1 MKLNFYDK
9 VVSYFNPEKA
19 FKQAY
24 FRELLG
30 KNILNF
36 GYSEHGANQTKKSM
50 RGYDVTNGTS
60 PDDDITENID
70 TLRGRSRDLFMGGS
84 NLATGAI
91 KTIRTN
97 VIGAGLKMNAQIDA
111 KFLNLTDEEASNW
124 EENTERE
131 WLIWANSKLCDASR
145 VCNFF
150 QLQGLVLMSAL
161 LSGDVF
167 ALLPLGK
174 DPNMPYDL
182 RIQLIEADRV
192 CNPKV
197 YDPELD
203 LLEGVEVGKYGEAVA
218 FWVSKYHPYTFIQ
231 HNKPVINTWTR
242 IPAYGARTGR
252 PNILQIFGDVER
264 PCQRRGVPIL
274 SPVIEAMKQLG
285 RYTEAELVAAVVS
298 GMFTVFIKSNTPEQ
312 PLGEMIGVE
321 IDGNPKIAGD
331 DKSAYELGNGA
342 IVGLGANESIETA
355 NPTRPNAAFDSFV
368 IAICRQI
375 GAALEVPYELLVKNF
390 TASYS
395 ASRAALLEAWKMFK
409 MKREWL
415 ISNFCRPVYEEWL
428 AEAVAKGRIKAKGFF
443 KDAAIRAAWSG
454 AEWYGASQG
463 QIDPEKE
470 ARAAQLRVQEGF
482 STRERESTELTGMSF
497 EKIQNVRNREEIKR
511 AESEAKV
518 AEIEK
523 EQDLKYRREIME
535 MQAEIQSKYS
545 QGKSLGGFFNMPDNN
560 RAKSSQD
567 GNEKDSEKETESENE
582 NESENESENANKE
595 ENTNA

>member
-1 MKLNFYDK
+1 MELNFYDK
-9 VVSYFNPEKA
+9 IISYFNPEKA
-19 FKQAY
+19 FRQAY
-24 FRELLG
+24 FRSLIN
-30 KNILNF
+30 KNFLNF

-50 RGYDVTNGTS
+50 RGYDVTSGTS
-60 PDDDITENID
+60 PDDDITENVD
-70 TLRGRSRDLFMGGS
+70 TLRGRSRDLYMGGS

-97 VIGAGLKMNAQIDA
+97 VVGAGLKLNAQIDG
-111 KFLNLTDEEASNW
+111 KFLGLTDKEASEW
-124 EENTERE
+124 EENVERE

-167 ALLPLGK
+167 ALLPLKK
-174 DPNMPYDL
+174 DPDMPYDL

-197 YDPELD
+197 YDPNLD

-218 FWVSKYHPYTFIQ
+218 FWVAKYHPYTFIQ

-264 PCQRRGVPIL
+264 PSQRRGVPLL
-274 SPVIEAMKQLG
+274 SPVIEALKQLG

-355 NPTRPNAAFDSFV
+355 NPTRPNASFDGFV

-415 ISNFCRPVYEEWL
+415 ISNFCKPVYEEWL
-428 AEAVAKGRIKAKGFF
+428 IEAVAKGRIKAKGFF
-443 KDAAIRAAWSG
+443 KDPAIRAAWSN

-497 EKIQNVRNREEIKR
+497 EKIQTVRNREELKR

-518 AEIEK
+518 AEIQK

-535 MQAEIQSKYS
+535 MQAEIQSKYT
-545 QGKSLGGFFNMPDNN
+545 QGQSLGGFFNMPKGKKDKNSDSDSKDNKELEN
-560 RAKSSQD
+560 QNETKSED
-567 GNEKDSEKETESENE
+567 IENDNE
-582 NESENESENANKE
+582 KE
-595 ENTNA
+595 ENTNV